1 MDIALSSPCHLKSGP
16 MFTSSTLK
24 AGIKRMDLSRKKYSD
39 VCIVAKGSGC
49 AASKYICERVAGPN
63 RVSKLPASSFRLDQI
78 SGGSPRACLA

>member
-1 MDIALSSPCHLKSGP
+1 MDIALSSCHLKSGP

-49 AASKYICERVAGPN
+49 AASKYICERVAG
-63 RVSKLPASSFRLDQI
+63 VSKLPASSFRLDHI
-78 SGGSPRACLA
+78 SGGSPRGACLA